1 MAGSSNELLVM
12 VLGIYFMLILM
23 IFHVIYFKYELTS
36 ILELKDFKVP
46 SIDNFTSI
54 IPLFEQFIQIIIDV
68 FNDKIN
74 VIKTKLFKFAFNPI
88 GLLLSLFDYVKEG
101 VEKDSPDN
109 TWGAFIQNNVMILGL
124 TGIIFYFFLS
134 IMSGIIVGVVTGG
147 AVSILTNI
155 PLIISYLGAMVILF
169 IGMTIFSLLFSDNTL
184 AIIQCSKGL
193 DASGNRK
200 DRESMQDHEKL
211 KMKMCKFWISR
222 IEPVIVNFPT
232 IWGKINN
239 IKVIQVLKDETG
251 KVVKVILPGSVIYK
265 VVYVDTLPSE
275 DSVEHQDFRDSGNRI
290 IYIAA
295 DSVDLLKKN
304 VYIFK
309 DLKFDIYLHD
319 DIFKAY
325 NRDYKDN
332 IMKFYGYNNIY
343 YMFLHP
349 FIMMM
354 MLGFIMSSRELF
366 IGPETSQ
373 GEPTTTPPN
382 IYVVFLIKMFILILP
397 LKHIL
402 GMFTQL
408 DLLKD
413 DDVRPQMI
421 LILFQMVA
429 YIFAGGTI
437 LKRGVIDND
446 IDIINSFGI
455 SGIGGSIILIFI
467 ACAYNIL
474 MANLIN
480 CEIQGKS
487 NCKAAFYT
495 LREQKKTCKDQKEQT
510 DLFTN
515 FSNKHNNNNIG
526 YTRIKDQFTQSK
538 MVYKCSGNM
547 SNKKFNKEAAKKFS
561 VAWNRIITGR
571 GKIKDFLYVKKWFF
585 GVLVVSILIGF
596 LLKSIDYSEQ
606 GGGTLIASPGEII
619 MQFVP
624 LLSYFNIMY
633 VAMVFMTYSYLFA
646 EKSKNIVP
654 IFISSMPDIMM
665 LVSFIMMTLNGIPQ
679 KD

>member
-1 MAGSSNELLVM
+1 MAGSSNELLVI
-12 VLGIYFMLILM
+12 VLGIYVMLILM

-36 ILELKDFKVP
+36 VLELNNFKVP

-54 IPLFEQFIQIIIDV
+54 LPIFEQFIQIIIEV
-68 FNDKIN
+68 FKDKFNI
-74 VIKTKLFKFAFNPI
+74 IKDKLFKFKVNPI
-88 GLLLSLFDYVKEG
+88 GLILSLFDYTKEG
-101 VEKDSPDN
+101 GEKDSPEN
-109 TWGAFIQNNVMILGL
+109 TWGTFIQNNVMIIGL
-124 TGIIFYFFLS
+124 TGTIFYFFIS
-134 IMSGIIVGVVTGG
+134 IMNGIITGVVTRG
-147 AVSILTNI
+147 AVTLLTNI
-155 PLIISYLGAMVILF
+155 PLIIGYLFAMVI
-169 IGMTIFSLLFSDNTL
+169 IFVGINSLSLLFSDNTL
-184 AIIQCSKGL
+184 AMIQCSKGL

-200 DRESMQDHEKL
+200 DRDSMQDHEKL
-211 KMKMCKFWISR
+211 KMKLCKFWISR
-222 IEPVIVNFPT
+222 IEPVIVSFPT

-239 IKVIQVLKDETG
+239 IKITRVIKDETG
-251 KVVKVILPGSVIYK
+251 KAIKILLPGNVIYD
-265 VVYVDTLPSE
+265 VINVDTLPSE
-275 DSVEHQDFRDSGNRI
+275 DSVEHNEFKASGNRI
-290 IYIAA
+290 IYILA
-295 DSVDLLKKN
+295 DSIDLLKKN

-309 DLKFDIYLHD
+309 DLKNDIYLHK

-332 IMKFYGYNNIY
+332 MMKFYGYNNIY

-349 FIMMM
+349 FMMMM
-354 MLGFIMSSRELF
+354 MLGLIMSSRELF

-373 GEPTTTPPN
+373 GEPTTTAPN

-397 LKHIL
+397 LKHIF

-408 DLLKD
+408 DLLKE

-467 ACAYNIL
+467 ACAYIIL
-474 MANLIN
+474 IGDLIN
-480 CEIQGKS
+480 CELQGKP
-487 NCKAAFYT
+487 NCKATFYT
-495 LREQKKTCKDQKEQT
+495 LREQKKTCKDQKQQT

-515 FSNKHNNNNIG
+515 FSNKHNNNIG

-538 MVYKCSGNM
+538 MVYKCSRNM

-561 VAWNRIITGR
+561 VAWNKIITGR
-571 GKIKDFLYVKKWFF
+571 GKIKDLLYVKKWLF
-585 GVLVVSILIGF
+585 GLLVVSILVGF

-606 GGGTLIASPGEII
+606 SGSTLIASPVEII
-619 MQFVP
+619 LQFVP
-624 LLSYFNIMY
+624 FLSYFNIMY
-633 VAMVFMTYSYLFA
+633 VGLVFMTYSYLFA
-646 EKSKNIVP
+646 EQSKNIVP
-654 IFISSMPDIMM
+654 ILISSMPDIMIA
-665 LVSFIMMTLNGIPQ
+665 VSFIMMMLNGIPQ

>member
-1 MAGSSNELLVM
+1 MAGSSNELLVI
-12 VLGIYFMLILM
+12 VLGIYVMLILM

-36 ILELKDFKVP
+36 VLELNNFKVP

-54 IPLFEQFIQIIIDV
+54 LPLFEQFIQIIIEV
-68 FNDKIN
+68 FKDKFNI
-74 VIKTKLFKFAFNPI
+74 IKDKLFKFKVNPI
-88 GLLLSLFDYVKEG
+88 GLILSLFDYAKEG
-101 VEKDSPDN
+101 VEKDSPEN
-109 TWGAFIQNNVMILGL
+109 TWGTFIQNNVMIIGL
-124 TGIIFYFFLS
+124 TGTIFYFFLS
-134 IMSGIIVGVVTGG
+134 IMSGIITGVVSGG
-147 AVSILTNI
+147 AVALLTNI
-155 PLIISYLGAMVILF
+155 PLIIGYLFAMVILF
-169 IGMTIFSLLFSDNTL
+169 VGINILSLLFSDNTL
-184 AIIQCSKGL
+184 AMIQCSKGL

-200 DRESMQDHEKL
+200 DRDSMQDHEKL
-211 KMKMCKFWISR
+211 KMKLCKFWISR
-222 IEPVIVNFPT
+222 IEPVIVSFPT

-239 IKVIQVLKDETG
+239 IKITRVIKDETG
-251 KVVKVILPGSVIYK
+251 KAIKILLPGNVIYD
-265 VVYVDTLPSE
+265 VINVDTLPSE
-275 DSVEHQDFRDSGNRI
+275 DSVEHNEFKASGNRI
-290 IYIAA
+290 IYILA
-295 DSVDLLKKN
+295 DSIDLLKKN

-309 DLKFDIYLHD
+309 DLKYEIYLHK

-332 IMKFYGYNNIY
+332 MMKFYGYNNIY

-349 FIMMM
+349 FMMMM

-373 GEPTTTPPN
+373 GEPTTTAPN

-397 LKHIL
+397 LKHIF

-408 DLLKD
+408 DLLKE

-467 ACAYNIL
+467 ACAYIIL
-474 MANLIN
+474 IGDLIN
-480 CEIQGKS
+480 CELQGKP
-487 NCKAAFYT
+487 NCKATFYT
-495 LREQKKTCKDQKEQT
+495 LREQKKTCKDQKQQT

-515 FSNKHNNNNIG
+515 FSNKHNNNIG

-561 VAWNRIITGR
+561 VAWNKIITGR
-571 GKIKDFLYVKKWFF
+571 GKIKDLLYVKKWLF
-585 GVLVVSILIGF
+585 GLLVVSILVGF

-606 GGGTLIASPGEII
+606 SGGTLIASPVEII
-619 MQFVP
+619 LQFVP
-624 LLSYFNIMY
+624 FLSYFNIMY

-646 EKSKNIVP
+646 EQSKNIVP
-654 IFISSMPDIMM
+654 ILISSMPDIMIA
-665 LVSFIMMTLNGIPQ
+665 VSFIMMMLNGIPQ